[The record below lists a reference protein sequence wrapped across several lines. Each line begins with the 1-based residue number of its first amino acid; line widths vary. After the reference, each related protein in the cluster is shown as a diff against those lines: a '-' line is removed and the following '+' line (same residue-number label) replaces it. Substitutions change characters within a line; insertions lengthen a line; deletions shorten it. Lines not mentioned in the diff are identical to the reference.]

1 MAYTPR
7 IVTLNGDT
15 TYHDEVRARLGV
27 TLATLPDTDIDA
39 PSVLPVAE
47 GMVVARVPDYA
58 TLTVDNQ
65 SFVYAAAICMIGAV
79 LSPSM
84 AARIKASEGDSD
96 YKYTNQAVAWE
107 ERKRDL
113 TAEAYSLMDLISTQI
128 TVELPQVGVAGPT
141 RYADQKIIAAGGS
154 TDVFPDSGDAYL
166 YPTDVD

>member
-1 MAYTPR
+1 MPYSPR
-7 IVTLNGDT
+7 IVNLNGAT

-47 GMVVARVPDYA
+47 GMVVSRVPDYA
-58 TLTVDNQ
+58 TLTTDNQ
-65 SFVYAAAICMIGAV
+65 SFVYAACICMIGAV
-79 LSPSM
+79 LAPSM

-113 TAEAYSLMDLISTQI
+113 TAEAYSLMDLISTQV
-128 TVELPQVGVAGPT
+128 TVELPQAGVAGPT
-141 RYADQKIIAAGGS
+141 RYAQQQIIDQGGS
-154 TDVFPDSGDAYL
+154 TDVFPDSGDVFL
-166 YPTDVD
+166 YPTDVE